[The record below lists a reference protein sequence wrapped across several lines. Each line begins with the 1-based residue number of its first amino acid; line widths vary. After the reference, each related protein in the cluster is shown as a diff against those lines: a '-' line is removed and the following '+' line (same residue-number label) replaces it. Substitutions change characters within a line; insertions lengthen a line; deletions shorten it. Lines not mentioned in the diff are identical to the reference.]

1 MHLPNYPPT
10 AVYFPTQKLKQDK
23 PPSLSIFPNLQFVK
37 SVTHVD
43 SNGTWVPSIITQV
56 MVFSISGDPMYLIE
70 GTPNQTHQSVID
82 SLHEPSDPEIFFINI
97 TIQTLHTNM
106 HPQNL

>member
-1 MHLPNYPPT
+1 MHLMNYPPT
-10 AVYFPTQKLKQDK
+10 AVYFPTQKVKQDK
-23 PPSLSIFPNLQFVK
+23 PPSLSILPNLQFVK

-56 MVFSISGDPMYLIE
+56 MVFAISGDPMYLIE
-70 GTPNQTHQSVID
+70 GTPNQTRQSDID

-97 TIQTLHTNM
+97 TIRPLHTNI
-106 HPQNL
+106 PPKNL